1 MPSCLCRLGAGE
13 RRGRS
18 GSAPGRLDLHRK
30 FGIHSVAHVV
40 AYADGYVLT
49 MRHAWY
55 PSRAENDK
63 TQTQAQDPDPYPG
76 PDAADPDPDPGPRT
90 QTQALLYGVGRC
102 GGAGR
107 EEEMIFPAKCWV
119 NF

>member
-1 MPSCLCRLGAGE
+1 MVQLQEGLT
-13 RRGRS
+13 S
-18 GSAPGRLDLHRK
+18 GPAPGRLDLHRK

-40 AYADGYVLT
+40 AYAYGYVLT

-55 PSRAENDK
+55 PSRARAENDQ

-90 QTQALLYGVGRC
+90 QTQALLYGVGWC
-102 GGAGR
+102 GGA
-107 EEEMIFPAKCWV
+107 EDFPANFWV